1 MNKLLLYVPCLS
13 SCPADLPQVHSGDL
27 QRLEVGDMLIVS
39 DDSTKVP
46 LSKSDPSPLLTLSF
60 AVVVALVTV
69 SVVIIVRAEIA
80 RTLSRQ
86 SIIGPLHAMW
96 RR

>member
-1 MNKLLLYVPCLS
+1 MNKLLLCVSCLS
-13 SCPADLPQVHSGDL
+13 LCAADLPQVHSGDL
-27 QRLEVGDMLIVS
+27 QLLEVGDMLIVS
-39 DDSTKVP
+39 HSTKVS
-46 LSKSDPSPLLTLSF
+46 LSQSDSSPLLTLTF
-60 AVVVALVTV
+60 ALVVALVAI
-69 SVVIIVRAEIA
+69 SVVNIVRAEIE